1 MITPV
6 AELSYEAAL
15 EELETLVRQ
24 LEEGKLPLDQM
35 LVHYRRGNE
44 LLQRCQA
51 KLQAVQDQIR
61 VLAPEEGRA

>member
-1 MITPV
+1 MTTPV

-15 EELETLVRQ
+15 EELEALVRQ

-35 LVHYRRGNE
+35 LVDYQRGNE

-61 VLAPEEGRA
+61 VLAPEQGQA

>member
-35 LVHYRRGNE
+35 LVDYQRGNE